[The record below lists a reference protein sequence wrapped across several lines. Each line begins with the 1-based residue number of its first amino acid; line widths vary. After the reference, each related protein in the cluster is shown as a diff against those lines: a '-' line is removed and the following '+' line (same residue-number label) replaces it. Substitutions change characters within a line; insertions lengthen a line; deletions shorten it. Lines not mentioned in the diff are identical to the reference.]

1 MGVLGIVIGFIMVKD
16 EFLKLRFIYGSQK
29 ALEEI
34 YETYQDDLLTVA
46 IALLNNVQTA
56 EDVLQDVFV
65 RFAES
70 RQSFRLGGN
79 LKSFLMTCVANRAR
93 DVMRRRQRSRT
104 HEENQERSSV
114 CEHGPY
120 DEVVCTEQ
128 AQKVN
133 QALAQLPY
141 EQREAVVLHVK
152 AGLAFKEIANRQ
164 QIPWRTVQGRY
175 RYGLDK
181 LRSILNS
188 EIEP

>member
-1 MGVLGIVIGFIMVKD
+1 MIKD
-16 EFLKLRFIYGSQK
+16 EFLKLRFMCGSQQ

-46 IALLNNVQTA
+46 IALLNHVQTA

-70 RQSFRLGGN
+70 RQSFRLSGN

-93 DVMRRRQRSRT
+93 DLMRRRQRSRI
-104 HEENQERSSV
+104 HEENQEASSI

-128 AQKVN
+128 TQKVN

-141 EQREAVVLHVK
+141 EQKEAVVLHVK
-152 AGLAFKEIANRQ
+152 AGLAFKEIADRQ
-164 QIPWRTVQGRY
+164 QTPWRTVQGRY
-175 RYGLDK
+175 RYGMDK
-181 LRSILNS
+181 LRSLLNHEMES
-188 EIEP
+188 